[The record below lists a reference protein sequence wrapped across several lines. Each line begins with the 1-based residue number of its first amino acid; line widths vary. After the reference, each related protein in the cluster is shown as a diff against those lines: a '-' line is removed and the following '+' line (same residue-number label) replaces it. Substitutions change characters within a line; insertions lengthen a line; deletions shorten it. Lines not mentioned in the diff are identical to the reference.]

1 MVAADGH
8 GFICRSGELVD
19 GGRAMRFRVRR
30 HGEVAP
36 AFVIRFEGVVHAY
49 LNRCSH
55 RSLELDWIEGEIFD
69 AFGQH
74 LLCATHG
81 ARYAPATGDCIDG
94 PCHGAGLVKL
104 AVVELD
110 GAVRL
115 ATMDDVHLAE
125 SEAVT

>member
-1 MVAADGH
+1 VAAADRH
-8 GFICRSGELVD
+8 GFICRSGDLID
-19 GGRAMRFRVRR
+19 GGRGVRFTVRR

-36 AFVIRFEGVVHAY
+36 AFVIRFEGVAHAY

-81 ARYAPATGDCIDG
+81 ARYVPATGACVDG

-104 AVVELD
+104 AVVEQD
-110 GAVRL
+110 GAVHL
-115 ATMDDVHLAE
+115 VAADDVHLAE

>member
-1 MVAADGH
+1 MAAADGP
-8 GFICRSGELVD
+8 GFICRSGELVN
-19 GGRAMRFRVRR
+19 GGRAIRFRVHR

-36 AFVIRFEGVVHAY
+36 AFAIRFEGVAHAY

-69 AFGQH
+69 AFGQL

-81 ARYAPATGDCIDG
+81 ARYAPATGACVDG

-104 AVVELD
+104 AVVESD
-110 GAVRL
+110 GVVRL
-115 ATMDDVHLAE
+115 ATADDVHLAE
-125 SEAVT
+125 SEAAT

>member
-1 MVAADGH
+1 V
-8 GFICRSGELVD
+8 
-19 GGRAMRFRVRR
+19 RFRVHR

-36 AFVIRFEGVVHAY
+36 AFAIRYVGVAHAY

-69 AFGQH
+69 AFGQL

-81 ARYAPATGDCIDG
+81 ARYAPATGACVDG

-104 AVVELD
+104 AVVEQG

-115 ATMDDVHLAE
+115 APADDVHLAE

>member
-1 MVAADGH
+1 VAAADRP

-19 GGRAMRFRVRR
+19 GGRAIRFLVRR
-30 HGEVAP
+30 RGELAP
-36 AFVIRFEGVVHAY
+36 AFVIRFEGVAHAY

-69 AFGQH
+69 AFGRH

-81 ARYAPATGDCIDG
+81 ARYAPATGACVDG

-104 AVVELD
+104 AVVEQD

-115 ATMDDVHLAE
+115 AAMDDVHLAE

>member
-1 MVAADGH
+1 MAAADGP
-8 GFICRSGELVD
+8 GFICRSDDLIS
-19 GGRAMRFRVRR
+19 GGRGVRFAVRR
-30 HGEVAP
+30 HGEAVP
-36 AFVIRFEGVVHAY
+36 AFVIRFEGMAHAY

-81 ARYAPATGDCIDG
+81 AHYAPGSGQCVGG
-94 PCHGAGLVKL
+94 PCAGAALVKL
-104 AVVELD
+104 AVVEQD

-115 ATMDDVHLAE
+115 APADDVHLAE